1 MKPWYKSKTVWFN
14 VALVGGA
21 AVGGLAGLFPA
32 YRPYMTP
39 EAYAMWTMFVGV
51 INVALRSVTSDAIWH
66 LPEDKE

>member
-32 YRPYMTP
+32 LQPYMTP
-39 EAYAMWTMFVGV
+39 KVFVIWTTLIGVANVG
-51 INVALRSVTSDAIWH
+51 LRSMTRDAIWH